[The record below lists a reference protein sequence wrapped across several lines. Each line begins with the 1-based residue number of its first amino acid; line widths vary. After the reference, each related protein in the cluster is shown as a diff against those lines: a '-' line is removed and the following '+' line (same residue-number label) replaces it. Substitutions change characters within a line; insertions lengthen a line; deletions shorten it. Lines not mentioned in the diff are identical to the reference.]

1 MRFCNRT
8 QMEQQ
13 PSPLE
18 KFTLTGRMLLMLHLL
33 LGIGGSALY
42 ICDFIPQ
49 FPTGHYPIIMFVVP
63 VGLACFFSFL
73 FIAWA
78 LERLGIQIY
87 KK

>member
-1 MRFCNRT
+1 
-8 QMEQQ
+8 
-13 PSPLE
+13 
-18 KFTLTGRMLLMLHLL
+18 MLLMLHLL

-49 FPTGHYPIIMFVVP
+49 LPPGRYPIIMFAVP

-73 FIAWA
+73 IIAWT
-78 LERLGIQIY
+78 LKRFGIQIY